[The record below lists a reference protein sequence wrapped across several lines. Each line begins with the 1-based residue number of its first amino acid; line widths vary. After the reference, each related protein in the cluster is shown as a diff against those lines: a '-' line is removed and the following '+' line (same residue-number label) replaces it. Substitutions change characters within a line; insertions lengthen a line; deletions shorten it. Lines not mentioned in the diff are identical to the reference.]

1 MLLEETI
8 ALKGST
14 GNGEIARLIVW
25 CNNDIIIYLEF
36 AEIPTANCTLTD
48 SKNGGKQTTDQKRV
62 CRLPSL
68 TLVDAH
74 TACFSVRA
82 CRR

>member
-36 AEIPTANCTLTD
+36 AEIPTAYCTLTD
-48 SKNGGKQTTDQKRV
+48 SKMVVSRQQIKSAFAAYLR
-62 CRLPSL
+62 
-68 TLVDAH
+68 
-74 TACFSVRA
+74 
-82 CRR
+82 